1 MSDSSLLSEMTPR
14 QRALHMLGQ
23 YLNAELAILN
33 GAQSYTISGKTI
45 NRANL
50 GDIVRQRKY
59 WERQLSILNGGNAR
73 KIRNVRVR
81 D

>member
-1 MSDSSLLSEMTPR
+1 MTDDLLSTMTAK
-14 QRALHMLGQ
+14 QRAVHMLNL
-23 YLNAELAILN
+23 YLNAEIAILN

-73 KIRNVRVR
+73 KIRTVRER